1 MEYNKGHLESF
12 YEDIK
17 ETRKLREEHIERVQ
31 KLDNEIQVKLL
42 EYRINSTLRILDY
55 LHDKSF
61 IESEHIDYSKYINH
75 CCNKLCG
82 NIDGIELDLEEE
94 NNV

>member
-1 MEYNKGHLESF
+1 MEYNKGHLESI
-12 YEDIK
+12 YDNINESRK
-17 ETRKLREEHIERVQ
+17 ERDEYIQRVQ
-31 KLDNEIQVKLL
+31 KIDNEIQVKLL

-61 IESEHIDYSKYINH
+61 NESEHIDYAKYITH

-82 NIDGIELDLEEE
+82 NIDGIELDLEEKKYE
-94 NNV
+94 